1 MINQDR
7 LLQSRPVFYMNF
19 SLRFLIKVTELV
31 LPKDY
36 QDWSS
41 FSSLSLDQQWTQD
54 LDWIGMDPGP
64 TLDWIGFGTY
74 TGLGW
79 TQGLYKFGMDPL
91 SALLL

>member
-1 MINQDR
+1 MFTLFLTNFI
-7 LLQSRPVFYMNF
+7 LVHLQ
-19 SLRFLIKVTELV
+19 VTELV

-41 FSSLSLDQQWTQD
+41 ISSLSLDQQWTQD
-54 LDWIGMDPGP
+54 LHWTGMDPGP
-64 TLDWIGFGTY
+64 TLDWNGPGTY

-79 TQGLYKFGMDPL
+79 TQGLHWIGMDLL

>member
-1 MINQDR
+1 MQ
-7 LLQSRPVFYMNF
+7 
-19 SLRFLIKVTELV
+19 VTELV

-54 LDWIGMDPGP
+54 LHWIGMDPGP
-64 TLDWIGFGTY
+64 TLDWNGSGTY

-79 TQGLYKFGMDPL
+79 TQGLHWIGID
-91 SALLL
+91 LLFYSRESSRSGNV